1 MKTVRYLVS
10 GRVQGVG
17 FRWFVRLSAEET
29 GVFGYARNLR
39 DGRVEV
45 VGQGTEANLLQFE
58 ARLREGPPLSH
69 VDNVGKS
76 DILPEY
82 DTFNSFD
89 IRH

>member
-17 FRWFVRLSAEET
+17 FRWFVRLAAEAS
-29 GVFGYARNLR
+29 GVCGYARNLR

-45 VGQGTEANLLQFE
+45 VGQGLDSKLQELEAL
-58 ARLREGPPLSH
+58 LREGPPH
-69 VDNVGKS
+69 ARVENVEKS
-76 DILPEY
+76 DIQPESSG
-82 DTFNSFD
+82 FKSFE

>member
-17 FRWFVRLSAEET
+17 FRWFVRQTAEDAGLT
-29 GVFGYARNLR
+29 GYARNLR

-45 VGQGTEANLLQFE
+45 VGQGNEASLSMLE
-58 ARLREGPPLSH
+58 SRLRDGPPLSRVEH
-69 VDNVGKS
+69 VEKS
-76 DILPEY
+76 DVDLES
-82 DTFNSFD
+82 DTFKSFD